1 MEHRCTQLEELDK
14 DGECQ
19 VETTRAGGWGL
30 YATVSRSLTELDRIA
45 EGISYCPFCGKELAK
60 ECRFDRPAAHY
71 AQGQRC

>member
-14 DGECQ
+14 DGEYQ

-30 YATVSRSLTELDRIA
+30 YATVSRRLTELDKVA

-60 ECRFDRPAAHY
+60 EGRFDRPAAYY